1 MPLIESTYR
10 APIWLPGA
18 HLQTIAAARL
28 VPLPRVE
35 YRRERWE
42 TPDSDFVD
50 VDFALPEPAAA
61 QAPVLVLFHG
71 LEGCSQSHYARA
83 VMRAVADRGWR
94 GLVPHFRGCSGEPN
108 RLPRAYHSGDSVEG
122 DWILRRVRARYP
134 QAPLHA
140 VGISLGGNMLA
151 KWLGERGTDAAFVT
165 AAASIGSPLDL
176 AAGGAALARGFNL
189 VYTKMFLATLKGK
202 ALEKISRFP
211 GVASAEAIRAS
222 RNLYDFDNA
231 YTAPVHGFRDTDDY
245 WRRASGRPHL
255 AGVAVPHLVLNARN
269 DPFVPAAS
277 LPRATEVSRLVQL
290 EQPAEGGHI
299 GFARGGL
306 PGDLGFL
313 AERLFRFFEA
323 GL

>member
-1 MPLIESTYR
+1 MPLIESSYR
-10 APIWLPGA
+10 APRWLPGA

-28 VPLPRVE
+28 VPLPRVA

-42 TPDSDFVD
+42 TPDGDFVD
-50 VDFALPEPAAA
+50 VDFALPEPADAK
-61 QAPVLVLFHG
+61 APVLVLFHG

-83 VMRAVADRGWR
+83 VMRAAADRGWR

-108 RLPRAYHSGDSVEG
+108 RRLRAYHSGDSPEG
-122 DWILRRVRARYP
+122 DWILRRVRERFAQSRLF
-134 QAPLHA
+134 AA
-140 VGISLGGNMLA
+140 GISLGGNMLA
-151 KWLGERGTDAAFVT
+151 KWLGERGTEAGFVD

-202 ALEKISRFP
+202 ALRKIVRFP
-211 GVASAEAIRAS
+211 GAASADAVRAS
-222 RNLYDFDNA
+222 RNLYEFDNA

-245 WRRASGRPHL
+245 WSRASGKPWL
-255 AGVAVPHLVLNARN
+255 PAVEVPHLVLNARN

-277 LPRATEVSRLVQL
+277 LPRPAEVSRFVHL
-290 EQPAEGGHI
+290 EQPQEGGHI
-299 GFARGGL
+299 GFARGGP

-313 AERLFRFFEA
+313 PERLFRFFEQ